1 MEDKIKETY
10 QRAFFDL
17 LEERVSDKE
26 PAYDWIVKLYDE
38 IRIKLISILSKDSK
52 LRMNIN
58 DSMDIKLFEQMI
70 KNNAFN
76 GDDFYKLI
84 NFVFETCIKLQ
95 SPQRDEYTKNKRDEV
110 LNIMKNGGTY
120 AKIMVAFIKNANIC
134 IDFIYEDLHNLSNE
148 FKSANFIS

>member
-38 IRIKLISILSKDSK
+38 IKNKLIRILSKDSR
-52 LRMNIN
+52 LRKNID

-70 KNNAFN
+70 KNNAFD

-84 NFVFETCIKLQ
+84 NFVFDTCNKLQ
-95 SPQRDEYTKNKRDEV
+95 SPKRDEYTKNKRNEV

-120 AKIMVAFIKNANIC
+120 AKIMVSFIKNANIC